1 MARAC
6 APGEKFLNIQP
17 IAVRSEPWFERLIN
31 KSSTCCSRV
40 PFTRLSSFSSLV
52 NTFPKQWG
60 LTWIPYKT
68 VHVYWVIYRVSVQSL
83 SHVRLFATPWP
94 VALQASLSITNSWS
108 LLSPSSWWCHP
119 TISSSVIPF
128 SSCLQ
133 SFLASGSFQMH
144 QFFASGSRSIRVAG
158 VRGSL
163 HSKAK
168 GIASLDAGEYRKMHL
183 WGSKQIVLPGTCVR
197 RVFGFDTSGWIG
209 MTAPFIAHKSYTNW
223 YSLLGIC
230 QGLIGP
236 CFRNLLSSGWV
247 PFRASGFKGYCLF
260 QGYFPPGLNL
270 IFICGTHFPFLAL
283 RYPKLQDL
291 FVL

>member
-52 NTFPKQWG
+52 NKFPKQWG

-83 SHVRLFATPWP
+83 SHVWLFATPWT

-158 VRGSL
+158 VRVPPF
-163 HSKAK
+163 K
-168 GIASLDAGEYRKMHL
+168 GKRYCESGCRGIQKNASLRFQTNSAPWHL
-183 WGSKQIVLPGTCVR
+183 CEEGVWV
-197 RVFGFDTSGWIG
+197 
-209 MTAPFIAHKSYTNW
+209 W
-223 YSLLGIC
+223 Y
-230 QGLIGP
+230 Q
-236 CFRNLLSSGWV
+236 WV
-247 PFRASGFKGYCLF
+247 NRDDCPIHCS
-260 QGYFPPGLNL
+260 
-270 IFICGTHFPFLAL
+270 
-283 RYPKLQDL
+283 
-291 FVL
+291 